1 MQDEKKYLR
10 SIPLEKRKIRMVGCR
25 AVGVRFQGFIGHST
39 EGFLEDVSYRELNCD
54 SLCNT
59 SLEAMASARN
69 LLLTLSIR
77 YGFNPLSRRGK

>member
-10 SIPLEKRKIRMVGCR
+10 SIPIKKRKIRMIGCR
-25 AVGVRFQGFIGHST
+25 VVGLRFQGFIGHSKK
-39 EGFLEDVSYRELNCD
+39 GFLEDVSYRELNCD

-59 SLEAMASARN
+59 SVEAMASARK

-77 YGFNPLSRRGK
+77 YGFNPSSRRSE